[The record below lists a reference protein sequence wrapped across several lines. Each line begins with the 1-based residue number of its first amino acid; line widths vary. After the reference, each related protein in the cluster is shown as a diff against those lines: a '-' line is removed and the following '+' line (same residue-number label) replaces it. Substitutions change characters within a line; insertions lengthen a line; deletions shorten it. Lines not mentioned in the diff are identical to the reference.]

1 MSAAYRRGEDI
12 THHTDAGADMFTTLL
27 ESRAPRQRRAGS
39 AITSAVLHGAAIAAI
54 VAMSLPGRGDAKLA
68 PPKEAKVRFI
78 PIARPPVSQPKV
90 APPSSAVHQVPVSV
104 PTRVI
109 IAPVNVPTS
118 LPPIDLGAPPLGD
131 EPITIGRPGFA
142 LPGVSGPPIGSD
154 GSAVAESLVDRTP
167 RLLPGAPDPRY
178 PNSLRS
184 SGMSGQVVV
193 RFVIDTLGRA
203 ELGTLTT
210 VETSHVLFA
219 ESVREA
225 LGRFRFTPGEASGRK
240 VRTMVQIPFTFA
252 LK

>member
-1 MSAAYRRGEDI
+1 
-12 THHTDAGADMFTTLL
+12 MFNTLL
-27 ESRAPRQRRAGS
+27 ESRATRQRRAGS
-39 AITSAVLHGAAIAAI
+39 TITSAVLHGAAIAAI
-54 VAMSLPGRGDAKLA
+54 VAMSIPGRSDARLA
-68 PPKEAKVRFI
+68 PPRETKVRFI
-78 PIARPPVSQPKV
+78 PIAHPPVSQPKV
-90 APPSSAVHQVPVSV
+90 TAPSTAVHQVPVSV

-118 LPPIDLGAPPLGD
+118 LPPVDLGVAPLSDTTSFRITGPGIRAPGLG
-131 EPITIGRPGFA
+131 
-142 LPGVSGPPIGSD
+142 GPSRGIES
-154 GSAVAESLVDRTP
+154 GSAIDEALVDRTP

-210 VETSHVLFA
+210 VEATHVLFA

-225 LGRFRFTPGEASGRK
+225 LGRFRFTPGEAAGRK